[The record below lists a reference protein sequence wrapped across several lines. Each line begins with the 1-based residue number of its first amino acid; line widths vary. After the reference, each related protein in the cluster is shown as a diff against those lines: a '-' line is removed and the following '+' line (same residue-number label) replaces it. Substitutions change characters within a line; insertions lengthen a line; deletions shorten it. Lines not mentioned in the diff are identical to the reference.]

1 MKYQALEMK
10 FQKIQNLIF
19 VIQGVG
25 QVIRIRLAFK
35 NVFYRWT
42 DVQVRKSLIYI
53 ISKIS
58 DVR

>member
-19 VIQGVG
+19 VIQEEG